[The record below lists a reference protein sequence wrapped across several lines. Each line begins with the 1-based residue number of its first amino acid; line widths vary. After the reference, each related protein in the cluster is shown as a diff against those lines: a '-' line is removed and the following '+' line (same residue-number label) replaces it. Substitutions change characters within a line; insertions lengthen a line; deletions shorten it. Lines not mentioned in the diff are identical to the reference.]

1 MMHLEF
7 KHNDIPKS
15 KVQYIENT
23 GDDGGAGRKC
33 GRGKYELKS
42 STKARLVL
50 QLAERSER
58 EEDE

>member
-1 MMHLEF
+1 MYLEF

-15 KVQYIENT
+15 KVQQIENT
-23 GDDGGAGRKC
+23 GDDGGAGSKC
-33 GRGKYELKS
+33 RRGKYELKP

-50 QLAERSER
+50 QLAEHSEW